1 MTSSS
6 RTLTIGE
13 LEAGF
18 ASYCQALRRLVS
30 EGRDLKAIQRT
41 ICWDYLER
49 LHTCLPQSY
58 RSPVELVQRYQ
69 RATLEAGAK

>member
-1 MTSSS
+1 M
-6 RTLTIGE
+6 
-13 LEAGF
+13 
-18 ASYCQALRRLVS
+18 S